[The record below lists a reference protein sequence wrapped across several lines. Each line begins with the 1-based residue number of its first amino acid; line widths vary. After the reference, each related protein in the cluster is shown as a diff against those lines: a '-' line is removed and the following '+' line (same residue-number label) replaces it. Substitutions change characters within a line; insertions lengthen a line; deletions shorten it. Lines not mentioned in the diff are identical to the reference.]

1 MDKATIHSIATLAGG
16 EEATIK
22 SDRELARRAARGDR
36 NAFQQIVDTHKQ
48 RMFTVARSVIGEPA
62 AAEDIVQDSLI
73 KAYRALTDFRGDCL
87 LSTWLHRITYL
98 TAIDAHRA
106 RKRYLQLATDDGVEV
121 DIEDETPGSSGE
133 ADVES
138 NQLKQEIDDA
148 LGCLSPFEQT
158 VFTLRHMQ
166 NFKLREIALV
176 VDRSEGTVKN
186 ILFRAIRKMRE
197 RLQDS
202 YLNKD
207 LNGSMNEGIETC

>member
-1 MDKATIHSIATLAGG
+1 MEQATSQSLTLLESSAP
-16 EEATIK
+16 ATIK

-36 NAFQQIVDTHKQ
+36 QAFQQIVDDHKQ
-48 RMFTVARSVIGEPA
+48 RMFTVARSVIGELSS
-62 AAEDIVQDSLI
+62 AEDIVQEALI
-73 KAYRALTDFRGDCL
+73 KAYRALPDFRGDCL

-106 RKRYLQLATDDGVEV
+106 KKRYLQLASDQGVEV
-121 DIEDETPGSSGE
+121 ESEDERPGAQGDAKLQSS
-133 ADVES
+133 
-138 NQLKQEIDDA
+138 QLKQEIDAA
-148 LGCLSPFEQT
+148 LDCLSPFEQT

-202 YLNKD
+202 YLN
-207 LNGSMNEGIETC
+207 NEMNDGIETC

>member
-1 MDKATIHSIATLAGG
+1 MEKATVHSLTAASA
-16 EEATIK
+16 EAASVK
-22 SDRELARRAARGDR
+22 ADRELAKRAARGDR
-36 NAFQQIVDTHKQ
+36 QAFQRIVDEHKQ

-62 AAEDIVQDSLI
+62 AAEDIVQDALI
-73 KAYRALTDFRGDCL
+73 KAYRALPDFRGDCL

-106 RKRYLQLATDDGVEV
+106 RKRYLQLAGEEGIDAE
-121 DIEDETPGSSGE
+121 IEDDTPASRS
-133 ADVES
+133 DSTVQS
-138 NQLKQEIDDA
+138 TQLRQEIDEA
-148 LGCLSPFEQT
+148 LECLSPFEQT

-202 YLNKD
+202 YLNNE
-207 LNGSMNEGIETC
+207 LNTGINEGIETC

>member
-1 MDKATIHSIATLAGG
+1 MEKATLHSLTTPSQDGAAAIRA
-16 EEATIK
+16 
-22 SDRELARRAARGDR
+22 DRELARRAGRGDR
-36 NAFQQIVDTHKQ
+36 EAFQRIVDDNKQ
-48 RMFTVARSVIGEPA
+48 RMFTVARSVIGDA
-62 AAEDIVQDSLI
+62 ASAEDIVQDALI
-73 KAYRALTDFRGDCL
+73 KAYRALPDFRGDCL

-98 TAIDAHRA
+98 TAIDAQRA
-106 RKRYLQLATDDGVEV
+106 RKRYLQLASDDGQEI
-121 DIEDETPGSSGE
+121 DIEDETPATRGETLMQSS
-133 ADVES
+133 
-138 NQLKQEIDDA
+138 QLSQEIDRA
-148 LGCLSPFEQT
+148 LECLSPFEQT

-207 LNGSMNEGIETC
+207 INEGIETC